1 MIKKNITIAMSTLL
15 LICSGCSKTE
25 DLQSDPNRVTEVTP
39 ELLLT
44 NIEIEAFSTIS
55 LSAALASRQLSYTN
69 GVNSNQYYNWQRSG
83 FGTYDNLKQVSKM
96 VEASA
101 ANETEVYQLLGSFF
115 NSYFI
120 VSLTE
125 TFGDVPYSEAIQ
137 ADANNFTPKYDT
149 QKSIYLKVLND
160 LKATSDALASN
171 EEQLL
176 GDVIY
181 GGNILQWR
189 KLINSYYLRV
199 LMNLSHKEADTDL
212 QLKSRF
218 NEVFSNPG
226 KYPIFESN
234 ADNAALLY
242 HNIQGNRYPL
252 QNDNDLQTAYFMEKS
267 FVERLQELED
277 PRLFAFAEVKP
288 TSSGNDPMDFSSYGG
303 LYGSGDLNQNTSEAV
318 EGEASRVDPR
328 YFTDPVNEPSL
339 LMGYSE
345 LEFILAEAS
354 VRSWIESDAD
364 IHYKNGIRASMDF
377 YGISEVD
384 EYLANP
390 LIQLGSS
397 NQIEMIMTQKHISMF
412 LNTGWQAFYEQ
423 RRTGFPEFN
432 TDGAGA
438 LNSGKIPKR
447 WMYPANEAVN
457 NGDHLTEAINRQFPS
472 GDNINS
478 IMWILK

>member
-1 MIKKNITIAMSTLL
+1 MIKKYITIAMSALL
-15 LICSGCSKTE
+15 LISSGCSKTE

-44 NIEIEAFSTIS
+44 NIEIEAFSTVS

-69 GVNSNQYYNWQRSG
+69 GVNSNQYYSWQRSG
-83 FGTYDNLKQVSKM
+83 FENYDNLKQVAKM
-96 VEASA
+96 TEAA
-101 ANETEVYQLLGSFF
+101 VTNETEVYQILGSFF

-125 TFGDVPYSEAIQ
+125 TFGDVPYTEAIQ
-137 ADANNFTPKYDT
+137 ADVANFTPKYDS

-160 LKATSDALASN
+160 LKSASDALASN
-171 EEQLL
+171 DEQLL
-176 GDVIY
+176 GDVVY
-181 GGNILQWR
+181 GGNTLQWR

-199 LMNLSHKEADTDL
+199 LLNLSHKETDADL

-242 HNIQGNRYPL
+242 QNIQGNRYPL

-288 TSSGNDPMDFSSYGG
+288 ASSGDDPLDFNSYGG

-318 EGEASRVDPR
+318 AGEASRVAPR

-354 VRSWIESDAD
+354 VRSWIDSDAD
-364 IHYKNGIRASMDF
+364 THYKNGIRASMDF
-377 YGISEVD
+377 YGITEVD
-384 EYLANP
+384 DYLANP
-390 LIQLGSS
+390 LIQLGTS

-438 LNSGKIPKR
+438 LNSGEIPKR

-457 NGDHLTEAINRQFPS
+457 NGDHLTEAIKRQFPS
-472 GDNINS
+472 GDNTNGV
-478 IMWILK
+478 MWLLK